1 MELDG
6 VELVRTLR
14 GRQVPLLFAF
24 LVLSRSRSVGRDE
37 LLDAIWPESAPR
49 SQDGALRT
57 LLSRLRSGLGNG
69 ILTGRDE
76 LVLVLPEPAWI
87 DFEAAGAEVRSA
99 IEALDRDDA
108 RGAWA
113 LAQVPLNVASRGL
126 LPGVQA
132 PWLEP
137 PRREL
142 AEIRLESLE
151 VIGRAGLKLG
161 GGQISSVERAAR
173 TLIGTEPYRESGYI
187 LLMGALEAQGNVAE
201 GLRVFDRLRGLL
213 RDELGTSP
221 SPEAMVAH
229 ERLLHP
235 GGRGMENRAAAAAAA
250 GGGVPHG
257 LPLPPEIR
265 GQPGS
270 PLVGRRDELNR
281 LQSWLAEPGS
291 ERVLILSGDAG
302 IGKSRLLEETARQ
315 AHAAGATVLAGR
327 APEETLVPYQPFLEA
342 IGHYVFNAPLP
353 DLRAVT
359 RHSGAELG
367 RLIPELQRRLPQV
380 FPSTRPEPGNPETD
394 RYRLFEAVAA
404 LLGDISASSPVLV
417 VLDDLHW
424 SDRPTQL
431 LLRHLARAP
440 QASGLRILG
449 AYRAAEHGTE
459 GYEAA
464 LAGLRHERL
473 VRELEVRG
481 LPESD
486 ASELIRLRT
495 LETPSAAFVRALYAG
510 TEGNPFF
517 IEAMVRHLADS
528 GVRSHEAGA
537 GELQRFGLPDGVR
550 GVISRRLERLDDD
563 GLECLKVA
571 SVIGRDFDS
580 SLLETVLGFD
590 EERFLRAL
598 EVALDAG
605 LVFESPGEHGR
616 YSFAHALV
624 RETLYAA
631 MSSDRRTRVHR
642 RVGLALE
649 QLRDPPLGA
658 LAHHFTRA
666 AEPGDAE
673 RAIRYALAAG
683 AQAKAMLANEEAA
696 EHYARALEVLE
707 RSSPDALE
715 RRCELLVELGEAR
728 LRSGERPAS
737 WAVFRE
743 AAALAAG
750 LGDATLMAR
759 AAIGASRRFIQPPGV
774 IDEELIALLEQALE
788 MTPADQPMTRVVL
801 ITRLCGALY
810 FSPERR
816 HDMRRFSAEATAIAA
831 RLGDTLAAALAAA
844 ARRRAYWGPGHLER
858 RLADSTQLLRSA
870 REVGD
875 LELTLQ
881 GHAWLIVDLLEAGD
895 RTAVEAQVA
904 AFEAGAA
911 ELRQPVFQWNAAVWR
926 TMLALLDGRLAD
938 ADRLAAEA
946 LSAGIMPE
954 GVTAPQYY
962 AIQLLGIRREQ
973 GRMGELEGAAREMLA
988 TNPLRLA
995 WRSGLATLLCD
1006 TGRHDEA
1013 RELLAGM
1020 AEEFSA
1026 VPPDGDWMITFA
1038 LLADVAA
1045 DLQDVEHAERLYEVL
1060 EPYRDSNVV
1069 IGHGAVCFGSVARYL
1084 GRLALTVGE
1093 RDLALSHLRQAVD
1106 SSAAMRAPVH
1116 LAHARLDHAT
1126 ALVAGGDWSAAQ
1138 TLIEQAA
1145 ETASALDLPLVA
1157 RRAESLSSMHGGL
1170 RGA

>member
-1 MELDG
+1 VELDG
-6 VELVRTLR
+6 VELVQSLR
-14 GRQVPLLFAF
+14 GRQVPLLLAY

-37 LLDAIWPESAPR
+37 LIDAIWPESAPR
-49 SQDGALRT
+49 SQEGALRT

-76 LVLVLPEPAWI
+76 LALVLPEPAWI
-87 DFEAAGAEVRSA
+87 DFEAAGAEARRA
-99 IEALDRDDA
+99 IEALNRDDA
-108 RGAWA
+108 RSAWA
-113 LAQVPLNVASRGL
+113 LAQVPLNIASRGL

-132 PWLEP
+132 SWLEP
-137 PRREL
+137 HRREL

-151 VIGRAGLKLG
+151 VIGRAGLNLG

-173 TLIGTEPYRESGYI
+173 TLIETEPYRESGYV

-213 RDELGTSP
+213 REELGTSP
-221 SPEAMVAH
+221 SPEAMAAH

-235 GGRGMENRAAAAAAA
+235 GGRAAPGRDEAAA
-250 GGGVPHG
+250 GAPGDGVPRR
-257 LPLPPEIR
+257 LPLPPEI
-265 GQPGS
+265 GEQPTS
-270 PLVGRRDELNR
+270 PLVGRRHELHELR
-281 LQSWLAEPGS
+281 SWSARQAGTES
-291 ERVLILSGDAG
+291 ERVLVVFGDAG
-302 IGKSRLLEETARQ
+302 IGKTRLLAETARL
-315 AHAAGATVLAGR
+315 AHAAGVTVLAGR

-342 IGHYVFNAPLP
+342 IGHYAFNAPLD

-359 RHSGAELG
+359 RRSGAELG
-367 RLIPELQRRLPQV
+367 RLIPEFRRRLPELG
-380 FPSTRPEPGNPETD
+380 RPEPGDPETD

-404 LLGDISASSPVLV
+404 LLGEISAVSPLLV

-440 QASGLRILG
+440 QAAGLRILG
-449 AYRAAEHGTE
+449 AYRAAEHGAE
-459 GYEAA
+459 GFEAA

-481 LPESD
+481 LPEPD
-486 ASELIRLRT
+486 ATELVRMRT
-495 LETPSAAFVRALYAG
+495 LETPSAAFVRAVYAG

-517 IEAMVRHLADS
+517 IEEMVRHLTDS

-537 GELQRFGLPDGVR
+537 GDLQRFGLPGGVR
-550 GVISRRLERLDDD
+550 GVISRRLERLDED

-590 EERFLRAL
+590 EERFLRAF

-605 LVFESPGEHGR
+605 LVNESPGEHGR

-624 RETLYAA
+624 RETLYAS
-631 MSSDRRTRVHR
+631 MSSHRRTRVHR
-642 RVGLALE
+642 RVGIALE
-649 QLRDPPLGA
+649 QLRDPPVGA

-666 AEPGDAE
+666 AEPEDAE
-673 RAIRYALAAG
+673 RAIRYALEAG
-683 AQAKAMLANEEAA
+683 AQATAMVANEEAA

-707 RSSPDALE
+707 RSNPEALE

-728 LRSGERPAS
+728 LRSGERPAA
-737 WAVFRE
+737 WEVFRE
-743 AAALAAG
+743 AAALAG
-750 LGDATLMAR
+750 RLGDGTLMAR
-759 AAIGASRRFIQPPGV
+759 AAIGASRRFIWPPGM

-788 MTPADQPMTRVVL
+788 MTPEDQPVTRVII

-816 HDMRRFSAEATAIAA
+816 DDMRRFSAEATAIAA
-831 RLGDTLAAALAAA
+831 RLGDPLAAALAAA

-858 RLADSTQLLRSA
+858 RLADSTQLLRAA
-870 REVGD
+870 REAGD

-881 GHAWLIVDLLEAGD
+881 GHAWLIVDLLEAND

-904 AFEAGAA
+904 AFEAGAE
-911 ELRQPVFQWNAAVWR
+911 ELRQPVFQWNGAVWR
-926 TMLALLDGRLAD
+926 TMLAMLDGRLAD

-962 AIQLLGIRREQ
+962 AIQLMGIRREQ
-973 GRMGELEGAAREMLA
+973 ARMGELEAAARELVA
-988 TNPLRLA
+988 RNPQRLA

-1013 RELLAGM
+1013 RELVSDM
-1020 AEEFSA
+1020 ADGFA
-1026 VPPDGDWMITFA
+1026 AIPPDGDWMITFA
-1038 LLADVAA
+1038 LMADVAA
-1045 DLQDVEHAERLYEVL
+1045 DLQDGEHSARLYELL
-1060 EPYRDSNVV
+1060 EPYRDTNVV

-1084 GRLALTVGE
+1084 GRLALTIGE
-1093 RDLALSHLRQAVD
+1093 RELALEHLRHAVD
-1106 SSAAMRAPVH
+1106 ASAAMRAPVH
-1116 LAHARLDHAT
+1116 LAHARLDHAS
-1126 ALVAGGDWSAAQ
+1126 ALGAGGDWSAAR

-1145 ETASALDLPLVA
+1145 ETASVLDLPLVA
-1157 RRAESLSSMHGGL
+1157 RRAETLASIR
-1170 RGA
+1170 RG